1 MIKKYQMVKA
11 IGTRIEIYYSKM
23 LKFMRMMTAEYAMM
37 KIMMIDLNQEITQN
51 VVMKMVMNNTFK
63 KLLISKNNL
72 LVKNNKFKLI

>member
-51 VVMKMVMNNTFK
+51 VVMKMEMNNTFK